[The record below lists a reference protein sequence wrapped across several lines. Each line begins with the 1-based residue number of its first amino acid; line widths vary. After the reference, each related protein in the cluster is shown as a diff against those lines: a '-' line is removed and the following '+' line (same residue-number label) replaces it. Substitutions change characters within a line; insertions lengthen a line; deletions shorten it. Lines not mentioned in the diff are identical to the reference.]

1 MLQRKHFNELA
12 KAFQSVRFQDSRE
25 RESALWTLCTILAQT
40 NPGFNRIRFINA
52 ATCMPDVEAQ

>member
-25 RESALWTLCTILAQT
+25 REAALWTLCTILAQT
-40 NPGFNRIRFINA
+40 NPAFDRVRFMQA
-52 ATCMPDVEAQ
+52 ANS